1 MTLQTSYV
9 NVCLQYVSLKN
20 RYPLTLLLEDHCF
33 PISNIINVSIMYPK
47 KYTCSHTCMYAHAC
61 AHIHTHTCTD
71 THTTYSPH
79 LCECGYLCRSQ
90 STDRN
95 LEIFELYFSGR
106 HICGGYIFPSTP
118 SPSSVALTW

>member
-20 RYPLTLLLEDHCF
+20 RYPLTPLLEDHCF

-61 AHIHTHTCTD
+61 VHIHRHTHTHA
-71 THTTYSPH
+71 HTQH
-79 LCECGYLCRSQ
+79 VV
-90 STDRN
+90 
-95 LEIFELYFSGR
+95 
-106 HICGGYIFPSTP
+106 HIYVNVVTCVDP
-118 SPSSVALTW
+118 SPLIETWKFLNCTSVVDTLVKVTSFLPPLPLPLLR